1 MKWIIIIVIALLV
14 LSYYGY
20 DVRKVVES
28 PTTRNNFAYAG
39 EMVSDVWKDYIKPS
53 ASFLWNKISSAVD
66 NK

>member
-20 DVRKVVES
+20 DIRKVVES
-28 PTTRNNFAYAG
+28 DTTRNNFAYAG
-39 EMVSDVWKDYIKPS
+39 EVVSDVWKDYIQPS
-53 ASFLWNKISSAVD
+53 AIFIWEKINSAVD